1 MRWRPSQLQNAQQR
15 TLVNVLQCTN
25 LQCGIYTAA
34 IVPFFF
40 SEAAVETCP
49 SRGQPL
55 APELGERVHDA
66 QQVHRVRLLLARN
79 DPAASAA
86 QDVVVHLC
94 FGADEEQRGR
104 HRTVTEASII
114 IINMVG
120 RYGSSAAAEQGH

>member
-1 MRWRPSQLQNAQQR
+1 M
-15 TLVNVLQCTN
+15 
-25 LQCGIYTAA
+25 
-34 IVPFFF
+34 
-40 SEAAVETCP
+40 ETCP

-55 APELGERVHDA
+55 APAPELGERVHDA

-86 QDVVVHLC
+86 QDVVVHLS

-114 IINMVG
+114 VSNMVG
-120 RYGSSAAAEQGH
+120 R